1 MKSHKIT
8 SQEME
13 DIYKYPPHPP
23 PPPPPPPAPML
34 KGVNEISKTK
44 KPTLWLKFKK
54 EKQ

>member
-13 DIYKYPPHPP
+13 DIYKY
-23 PPPPPPPAPML
+23 PPPPAPML